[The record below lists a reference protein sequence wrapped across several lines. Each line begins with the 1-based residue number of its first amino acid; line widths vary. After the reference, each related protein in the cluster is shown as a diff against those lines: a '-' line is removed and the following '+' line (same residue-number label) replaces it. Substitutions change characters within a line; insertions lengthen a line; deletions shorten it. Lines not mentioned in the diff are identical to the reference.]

1 MPSTRRS
8 QTQELKE
15 RTLAN
20 RYKMLRKLGS
30 GNFGTVFVV
39 EDLKSD
45 EKWLALMLSLC
56 LLCFHINS
64 SDIPRRTY
72 FLLCGFD
79 IYEQGY
85 MK

>member
-8 QTQELKE
+8 QTQGFKE

-20 RYKMLRKLGS
+20 RYKVLRKLGS

-45 EKWLALMLSLC
+45 EKWLVLMLFLH
-56 LLCFHINS
+56 LLCFHASS
-64 SDIPRRTY
+64 SDVTQRNLFP
-72 FLLCGFD
+72 LLWL
-79 IYEQGY
+79 
-85 MK
+85 

>member
-45 EKWLALMLSLC
+45 EKWLVLMLS
-56 LLCFHINS
+56 
-64 SDIPRRTY
+64 
-72 FLLCGFD
+72 
-79 IYEQGY
+79 
-85 MK
+85 